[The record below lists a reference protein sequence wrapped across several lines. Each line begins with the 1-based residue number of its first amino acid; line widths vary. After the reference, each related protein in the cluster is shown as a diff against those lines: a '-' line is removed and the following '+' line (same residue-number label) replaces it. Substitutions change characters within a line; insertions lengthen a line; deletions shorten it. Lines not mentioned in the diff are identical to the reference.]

1 MGVSFETCHR
11 QHVQGC
17 HCLCPCGCLLR
28 RWSPRLRCP
37 PLRLS
42 TRKRSFPPS
51 LSPTSMEST
60 TTTARPTS
68 RRQRLRTLTALLPA
82 AMGSPCPTAGSRP
95 PSTPLTTSTASSPRS
110 ATRAPQSTLPSL
122 LRVTA
127 MPPPLLHTPL
137 LPPCTSPLLKP
148 IAQTFKL

>member
-1 MGVSFETCHR
+1 MGSFLRNVPQTTCSR
-11 QHVQGC
+11 
-17 HCLCPCGCLLR
+17 LPLPLPLWLSPSLLV
-28 RWSPRLRCP
+28 PPPTVP

-68 RRQRLRTLTALLPA
+68 RRQRLKTLTALLPS
-82 AMGSPCPTAGSRP
+82 AM
-95 PSTPLTTSTASSPRS
+95 
-110 ATRAPQSTLPSL
+110 RAPQSSLPSL
-122 LRVTA
+122 LRDTA